1 LAKTDEGEFELILG
15 NKQLISVFLIVVVLL
30 GVFFSMGYIVGR
42 NSAAPS
48 AEAARTT
55 ARQAPV
61 ESPPAETQQ
70 SAPAPSSDSPEAAA
84 NPADNNVIPP
94 AGTTET
100 KPEQP
105 APKKPAPTETTQ
117 APAAKS
123 KPSAV
128 GPKAATQPKTETA
141 KQAAAPPSPPV
152 QHPGSRPTP
161 AGEIAHGQYWQVV
174 ATTRPGAEVISEVL
188 AKRGFHTAITP
199 ASRQGFFRVIVGPFQ
214 DAAAQAE
221 ARTKLEAAGFK
232 NPINQRY

>member
-48 AEAARTT
+48 AEAARNT
-55 ARQAPV
+55 AKPV
-61 ESPPAETQQ
+61 PTEAPPADTQQ
-70 SAPAPSSDSPEAAA
+70 AAATPPGDTEEPAA
-84 NPADNNVIPP
+84 NPADNNVTPP

-105 APKKPAPTETTQ
+105 APNKPVPTAEAS

-128 GPKAATQPKTETA
+128 GPKAATQPATQSAT
-141 KQAAAPPSPPV
+141 APPAPAPV
-152 QHPGSRPTP
+152 AKPTP
-161 AGEIAHGQYWQVV
+161 GGEIAHGQYWQVV
-174 ATTRPGAEVISEVL
+174 ATSRPDAEIISEAL
-188 AKRGFHTAITP
+188 NKKGFQTAITP
-199 ASRQGFFRVIVGPFQ
+199 ASRQGFFRVLVGPFQ
-214 DAAAQAE
+214 DAATQAQ